1 MKKQNYTTYLRK
13 SFIQYAMVLLVS
25 MALLVAV
32 FFLFDYYVFVIR
44 QNESS
49 NKEIAAQFRSEYA
62 RYLTE
67 VESLSKGG
75 VLSRYLK
82 TKRPVDR
89 YALSEELYA
98 FANAG
103 EIRARFLLLDENGDV
118 VVSNFT
124 TGNQQLFTDSLFV
137 KRILSR
143 LDADSPDTVALLCD
157 VDLGSDQPC
166 AYTFA
171 RAIRDGSRVTGSLF
185 LNMRSDDLETL
196 AGSVK
201 EEIILLD
208 RYDNAIYSSIRLPE
222 DPGDK
227 LPTRRFTQDI
237 ERNGIY
243 EINDVA
249 MYTRHTH
256 LEEAGIDLYTLTSV
270 ESRMR
275 TYRMAA
281 VFFLLTLLV
290 VGILMVLMARLYA
303 GIGERSV
310 NDLMRDLEVKN
321 LEEQFNPHFVFNV
334 MESVYFQID
343 EDPKKAQEMLM
354 AFSTL
359 MRYSINHGQSKVRLE
374 TDIDYLNDFLMLQ
387 KIRYNNLL
395 SYRFD
400 IPDELLDCMVPK
412 LLMQPIIENSIRHG
426 FTTGQELRIDITG
439 RQEQDALILEVRDD
453 GIGITEERLREIEES
468 FREEISDKTVRHIGL
483 YNAEK
488 VLQVLYGDTYGL
500 TITSAPGEG
509 TLVTLRLPYEVEE
522 DDV

>member
-1 MKKQNYTTYLRK
+1 
-13 SFIQYAMVLLVS
+13 MVILVS
-25 MALLVAV
+25 MALLVVA
-32 FFLFDYYVFVIR
+32 FFLFDYYVSVIR
-44 QNESS
+44 QNETS
-49 NKEIAAQFRSEYA
+49 NKEIAARFGSEYT
-62 RYLTE
+62 RYLNE
-67 VESLSKGG
+67 IKS
-75 VLSRYLK
+75 
-82 TKRPVDR
+82 
-89 YALSEELYA
+89 LSEEGALLRFLRTGQASERSDISEKLYT

-103 EIRARFLLLDENGDV
+103 EIRARFVLLDETGAV
-118 VVSNFT
+118 VLSNFT
-124 TGNQQLFTDSLFV
+124 RGNQQLFAESLFI

-143 LDADSPDTVALLCD
+143 LDADNPDTIALLSD

-171 RAIRDGSRVTGSLF
+171 RAVLDGGRIRGSLF
-185 LNMRSDDLETL
+185 LNMRSDDIEQMALNVED
-196 AGSVK
+196 
-201 EEIILLD
+201 EIILLD
-208 RYDNAIYSSIRLPE
+208 RYDNAIYSSVRLPE

-237 ERNGIY
+237 GRNGTY
-243 EINDVA
+243 EINDVL

-256 LEEAGIDLYTLTSV
+256 LEGTGIDLYTLTSV
-270 ESRMR
+270 ESRMS

-281 VFFLLTLLV
+281 VFFLLTMLGI
-290 VGILMVLMARLYA
+290 GILMMLMARLYA

-395 SYRFD
+395 TYRFD

-488 VLQVLYGDTYGL
+488 VLQVLYGDAYGL

>member
-13 SFIQYAMVLLVS
+13 AFIQYAMVILVS
-25 MALLVAV
+25 MALLVVA
-32 FFLFDYYVFVIR
+32 FFLFDYYVSVVR
-44 QNESS
+44 QNETANRDISTL
-49 NKEIAAQFRSEYA
+49 FRTEYA
-62 RYLTE
+62 RYRTE
-67 VESLSKGG
+67 IESL
-75 VLSRYLK
+75 VTDEDLVRFLK
-82 TKRPVDR
+82 NAQGTDR
-89 YALSEELYA
+89 SAISEKLYA

-103 EIRARFLLLDENGDV
+103 RIRARFVLLNDKGEV
-118 VVSNFT
+118 VLSNFT
-124 TGNQQLFTDSLFV
+124 KGNQQIYAKSLFV
-137 KRILSR
+137 QRIVTR
-143 LDADSPDTVALLCD
+143 FDPDNRDPIALLCD
-157 VDLGSDQPC
+157 TDVMPDQSC

-171 RAIRDGSRVTGSLF
+171 DAVYDKNRVAGSLF
-185 LNMRSDDLETL
+185 LNMRFDDLETL
-196 AGSVK
+196 ALNAG

-208 RYDNAIYSSIRLPE
+208 RYDNAIYSSIRLPD

-237 ERNGIY
+237 NRNGTY
-243 EINDVA
+243 TINDAA
-249 MYTRHTH
+249 MYTRVTH
-256 LEEAGIDLYTLTSV
+256 FEEAGIDIFTLTSV
-270 ESRMR
+270 ESRMS

-281 VFFLLTLLV
+281 VFFLLTMAV
-290 VGILMVLMARLYA
+290 IGILMMLMARLYA

-374 TDIDYLNDFLMLQ
+374 IDIDYLNDFLMLQ

-395 SYRFD
+395 SYHFD

-439 RQEQDALILEVRDD
+439 RQEDDALILEVRDD

-488 VLQVLYGDTYGL
+488 VLQVLYGDAYGL